1 MKRKRIAAGVAS
13 LAMAASMALSMP
25 IGASAATAYTGLI
38 NTENTNGTSTATA
51 SSDKSNTISLSGVTV
66 NGTAN
71 STLTSYNATEFKKV
85 FEIEDTANIPSV
97 TFNYDVTV
105 PDEELPATYDNGTLK
120 TLAVFKGINADKIA
134 YKLENVSNNAF
145 GNASGS
151 YVSPSA
157 DSNFSTT
164 NDSSAHTSSFV
175 VKYSPQT
182 LLGNTGNISNA
193 VTSGGTTLASG
204 APTISDNVVINN
216 VDGSSG
222 ANDDT
227 YYAIKTVQM
236 DFSACEFKE
245 PGIYRYYIEE
255 TGANQGVTNDYPNL
269 DNDGNEVDNS
279 TRWRTIDVY
288 VEDATYSY
296 TASGATDPTT
306 VNALLIAGYVMYVGK
321 QTTGPAYVDPD
332 TNPSASGDTNNLE
345 DGLAN
350 TNPTT
355 DYGKVN
361 GAEVKN
367 DETTA
372 TKSEGIKNIYKTSD
386 IQFSKTV
393 TGNQASKDKFFK
405 FTVTLTD
412 DTATG
417 EGVPTVKNVADDD
430 MFAITGNWEKTVS
443 AGSFTNGTSGAPNAA
458 TVYTAEVISNASN
471 SSVTTATSNTA
482 YGNNVVWLTGAQL
495 KAGYSFYLQDGD
507 DITIH
512 GLPNGIGY
520 TIAEYQDDYQP
531 TVILKGADDGFDNMN
546 GAATDNTAVALVVA
560 DVEGNITS
568 DTATAT
574 ITDTKIEDDVEAAFT
589 NTRKGTIPTGILLS
603 VAAPAGVGA
612 VVIGGIAYLLI
623 KNKRRENE
631 EE

>member
-1 MKRKRIAAGVAS
+1 MKRMKRIAAGAAS
-13 LAMAASMALSMP
+13 LAMVASMALSMP
-25 IGASAATAYTGLI
+25 LGASAATEYTGLI
-38 NTENTNGTSTATA
+38 STTNTNGTSTVTA
-51 SSDKSNTISLSGVTV
+51 SSDRSNTISLNGVTV
-66 NGTAN
+66 NGAAN

-85 FEIEDTANIPSV
+85 LEIEDTANIPSV
-97 TFNYDVTV
+97 TFNYAVTV
-105 PDEELPATYDNGTLK
+105 PTEELPATYDGNTLK

-134 YKLENVSNNAF
+134 YKLENVSDNAF

-151 YVSPSA
+151 YVVPSA
-157 DSNFSTT
+157 GSNFSTT
-164 NDSSAHTSSFV
+164 NDSSAHTSNFV
-175 VKYSPQT
+175 VKYSAQT

-216 VDGSSG
+216 VAGSAG
-222 ANDDT
+222 TDDT

-269 DNDGNEVDNS
+269 DNSGAEVDGT
-279 TRWRTIDVY
+279 TRWRTVDVY

-296 TASGATDPTT
+296 TASGESTPTT
-306 VNALLIAGYVMYVGK
+306 VNALRIAGYVMYVGK
-321 QTTGPAYVDPD
+321 QTKGPTAGNATVASPSADIMED
-332 TNPSASGDTNNLE
+332 GLTHTNPSGNGGANGVEVAS
-345 DGLAN
+345 A
-350 TNPTT
+350 
-355 DYGKVN
+355 K
-361 GAEVKN
+361 
-367 DETTA
+367 
-372 TKSEGIKNIYKTSD
+372 KSEGIRNIYETSD
-386 IQFSKTV
+386 IKFSKTV
-393 TGNQASKDKFFK
+393 AGNQASKDKFFK

-412 DTATG
+412 DAATG
-417 EGVPTVKNVADDD
+417 TGVPTVKNVADTD

-471 SSVTTATSNTA
+471 SSVTTATANTA

-531 TVILKGADDGFDNMN
+531 TVTMKSDTGFDHFN
-546 GAATDNTAVALVVA
+546 GASTANTEVALALANVA
-560 DVEGNITS
+560 GNITS

-574 ITDTKIEDDVEAAFT
+574 ITDTKIEDDVDAAFT

-603 VAAPAGVGA
+603 VAAPAGVGV

-623 KNKRRENE
+623 KNKRREAE

>member
-1 MKRKRIAAGVAS
+1 MKRMKRIAAGAAS
-13 LAMAASMALSMP
+13 LAMVASMALSMP
-25 IGASAATAYTGLI
+25 LGASAATAYTGLI
-38 NTENTNGTSTATA
+38 STTNTNGTSAATA
-51 SSDKSNTISLSGVTV
+51 SSDHSNTISLSGVNF

-85 FEIEDTANIPSV
+85 LEIEDTANIPSV
-97 TFNYDVTV
+97 TFNYAVTV
-105 PDEELPATYDNGTLK
+105 PTEELPATYDGNTLK

-134 YKLENVSNNAF
+134 YKLEDVSGNAF

-151 YVSPSA
+151 YVDPSA
-157 DSNFSTT
+157 GSNFSTT
-164 NDSSAHTSSFV
+164 NDSSAHTSNFV
-175 VKYSPQT
+175 VKYSAQT

-193 VTSGGTTLASG
+193 VESGGTTLAAG
-204 APTISDNVVINN
+204 APAISDNVVINN
-216 VDGSSG
+216 VAGSAG
-222 ANDDT
+222 TDDT

-269 DNDGNEVDNS
+269 DNSGAEVANT

-296 TASGATDPTT
+296 TASGESAPTT
-306 VNALLIAGYVMYVGK
+306 VNALSIAGYVMYVGK
-321 QTTGPAYVDPD
+321 QTEGPAAGAATNDSPSAD
-332 TNPSASGDTNNLE
+332 IMEDGLTHTNPSGNGGANGVEVAS
-345 DGLAN
+345 
-350 TNPTT
+350 
-355 DYGKVN
+355 
-361 GAEVKN
+361 
-367 DETTA
+367 A
-372 TKSEGIKNIYKTSD
+372 TKSEGILNKYDTSD
-386 IQFSKTV
+386 IKFSKKV

-417 EGVPTVKNVADDD
+417 TGVPTVTNVANTD

-443 AGSFTNGTSGAPNAA
+443 EGSFTNGTSGAPNAA
-458 TVYTAEVISNASN
+458 TVYTAEEISNASN
-471 SSVTTATSNTA
+471 SSVTTATANTA
-482 YGNNVVWLTGAQL
+482 YGNNVVWLTGEQL

-531 TVILKGADDGFDNMN
+531 AVTLKDANDGFDNMN
-546 GAATDNTAVALVVA
+546 GAADDNSAVELAIANVA
-560 DVEGNITS
+560 GNITS

-574 ITDTKIEDDVEAAFT
+574 ITDTKIEDDVDAAFT

-612 VVIGGIAYLLI
+612 VVIGGIAYLI
-623 KNKRRENE
+623 VKNRRREAE

>member
-1 MKRKRIAAGVAS
+1 MKRTKRIAAGVAS
-13 LAMAASMALSMP
+13 LAMVASMALALPM
-25 IGASAATAYTGLI
+25 GASAATSYTGLI
-38 NTENTNGTSTATA
+38 STTDTNGTSNATA
-51 SSDKSNTISLSGVTV
+51 SSNHSNTISLSGVTF
-66 NGTAN
+66 NGTAD

-85 FEIEDTANIPSV
+85 LEIEDTANIPSV
-97 TFNYDVTV
+97 TFNYAVTV
-105 PDEELPATYDNGTLK
+105 PSAELPATYESNGTLK

-134 YKLENVSNNAF
+134 YKLENVSDNAF
-145 GNASGS
+145 GDASGS
-151 YVSPSA
+151 YVAPS
-157 DSNFSTT
+157 DGSNFSTT
-164 NDSSAHTSSFV
+164 SDSSTHTSNFV
-175 VKYSPQT
+175 VKYSAQT

-193 VTSGGTTLASG
+193 VTSGGTTLATG
-204 APTISDNVVINN
+204 APAISDNVVINN
-216 VDGSSG
+216 VAGSTG
-222 ANDDT
+222 TDDT

-269 DNDGNEVDNS
+269 NDSGAEVTDT
-279 TRWRTIDVY
+279 TRWRTVDVY

-306 VNALLIAGYVMYVGK
+306 VNALRIAGYVMYVGK
-321 QTTGPAYVDPD
+321 QTTGPAYVDPSVNPTTSTV
-332 TNPSASGDTNNLE
+332 TNGTLE
-345 DGLAN
+345 DGLTN
-350 TNPTT
+350 TNPTAN
-355 DYGKVN
+355 YGTQTN
-361 GAEVKN
+361 GAEV
-367 DETTA
+367 A
-372 TKSEGIKNIYKTSD
+372 SAAKSEGILNKYDTSD
-386 IQFSKTV
+386 IKFSKTV
-393 TGNQASKDKFFK
+393 AGNQASKDKFFK

-412 DTATG
+412 DAATG
-417 EGVPTVKNVADDD
+417 TGVPTVKNVADTD

-471 SSVTTATSNTA
+471 SSVTTAAANTA

-531 TVILKGADDGFDNMN
+531 AVTVKSDTGFDHYN
-546 GAATDNTAVALVVA
+546 GAATDATEVELVKANVA
-560 DVEGNITS
+560 GNITS
-568 DTATAT
+568 DNATAT
-574 ITDTKIEDDVEAAFT
+574 ITDTKIEDDVDAAFT

-603 VAAPAGVGA
+603 VAAPAGVGI

-623 KNKRRENE
+623 KNKRRKAE